1 MTPLT
6 CAECRERLPEYG
18 AGSLADH
25 QSIKRHLGDCAE
37 CRREAA
43 LWREVSS
50 AFAAEDTSIPPDT
63 SAAAT
68 WTTVRA
74 RVHAPGQVRAESG
87 RMTLTRSSKL
97 DHIGAPVAGD
107 TSPVRGEERPAPRW
121 RSYAAVAAVLLI
133 ALLSAA
139 IFGVMNGH
147 GRATM
152 VTAPKT
158 CAPSQ
163 MKATLPA
170 YASVASISM
179 VSATDGWAVGEVYDH
194 QQDAIPPQT
203 LLLRFQNC
211 AWTPTGDTIPTAQ
224 LYKVA
229 MVSATEG
236 WAVGATTKRQAIS
249 EDLNGHFIYD
259 WEADQPFLLHYSG
272 GQWRRVELPGVQ
284 RVIGV
289 LALRMVSADEGWL
302 LLDHG
307 GVHTDPYTK
316 AYSYTLLHYQ
326 HGAWTPVPLS
336 FKEPTTILW
345 DLVATAPD
353 DCWIAGYG
361 TAASDAG
368 GLIAH
373 YSDGSWQKWNGT
385 IGGVRTYTYYTVA
398 MTSTHDVWA
407 VGNPMLHFDGKT
419 WTSAGAPALSQPGGS
434 DLMSAT
440 MISPTEGWAF
450 FSPGPLPNRSNELP
464 VLHFTDGEWQEQRIT
479 VVSPVHIESLSNLS
493 MASPT
498 QGWAIGAISIPTSYG
513 AAVRGVLVYY
523 DNGAWAV
530 PPGQAG

>member
-25 QSIKRHLGDCAE
+25 QSIKRHLSDCAE

-43 LWREVSS
+43 LWCEVSS

-63 SAAAT
+63 SAAT
-68 WTTVRA
+68 WTAVRA
-74 RVHAPGQVRAESG
+74 RVHAPAQVRAESG
-87 RMTLTRSSKL
+87 RMAPTRSTKL
-97 DHIGAPVAGD
+97 DHIGASVAGD
-107 TSPVRGEERPAPRW
+107 TNPVRLEERPTPRW

-133 ALLSAA
+133 ALLSVA
-139 IFGVMNGH
+139 IFGVINRH

-163 MKATLPA
+163 LKATLPPH
-170 YASVASISM
+170 ASIADISM
-179 VSATDGWAVGEVYDH
+179 VAATDGWAVGQIYDP
-194 QQDAIPPQT
+194 QQDVTPPQT

-211 AWTPTGDTIPTAQ
+211 AWAPTGDAIPTAQ

-236 WAVGATTKRQAIS
+236 LAVGATTKRQAIS
-249 EDLNGHFIYD
+249 EDLKGHFIYD

-272 GQWRRVELPGVQ
+272 AQWRRVELPGVQ
-284 RVIGV
+284 RIVGV
-289 LALRMVSADEGWL
+289 PALRMVSSDEGWL

-316 AYSYTLLHYQ
+316 AYSFTLLHYQ
-326 HGAWTPVPLS
+326 HGTWTPVPLS
-336 FKEPTTILW
+336 FKEPTTVLW
-345 DLVATAPD
+345 DLVATATD
-353 DCWIAGYG
+353 DCWIVGYG
-361 TAASDAG
+361 TAASDGG

-373 YSDGSWQKWNGT
+373 YSGGSWQKWNGT

-398 MTSTHDVWA
+398 MTSPHDVWA
-407 VGNPMLHFDGKT
+407 VGNPILHFDGSA
-419 WTSAGAPALSQPGGS
+419 WTPGIQAPAQSQGLGDS
-434 DLMSAT
+434 MSAT
-440 MISPTEGWAF
+440 MISPSEGWAF
-450 FSPGPLPNRSNELP
+450 FYSGPLPNRGNELP
-464 VLHFTDGEWQEQRIT
+464 VLHYTDGQWQEQHIT

-498 QGWAIGAISIPTSYG
+498 LGWAIGAISIPTSYG
-513 AAVRGVLVYY
+513 ATARGVLVYY
-523 DNGAWAV
+523 DNGAWTV
-530 PPGQAG
+530 PPGQVS